1 MSRAD
6 PAREPMPPLHL
17 RSATDLR
24 SALLA
29 KEISA
34 REVVAATMA
43 AIERLDPA
51 LSAVVVTDFE
61 GALRAAEDA
70 DSRLAAGTARPLE
83 GVPMTIKD
91 SFAVTG
97 LPTASGTP
105 ALKDYRPA
113 EDATAVV
120 RLRRAGAIVLGKTN
134 VPLLTADLQTF
145 NAVYGRTSNPWNLAC
160 SPGGS
165 SGGAAVAVATG
176 MAALELGSDLG
187 GSIRW
192 PAHCCGIFGLRTTS
206 GAISTSGH
214 IPPLPGQA
222 EATMDDIV
230 VAGPLARSAA
240 DLALALDVLMPVRD
254 PAVAVRAKL
263 PTALRVAVWLDDP
276 FSPVDSTVAEAV
288 RRAAHLL
295 EGAGAKVDPA
305 ARPAISFAECWEVFA
320 LLCHRIIGAAMPEEM
335 RGRIAASAHGY
346 PLEDRSHR
354 ALQARALALAPAE
367 RALLESRRLRLCE
380 AWRLFFE
387 RFDVVLCPPASV
399 GPIPH
404 DQSPDPFARQIRID
418 GEPRPY
424 FDLMHWAALASAA
437 GLPAAVAPV
446 MQGDDGLPRGVQI
459 IAAAGEDRMAVAVA
473 AMLEALGPG
482 FRPPPI
488 NFV

>member
-1 MSRAD
+1 
-6 PAREPMPPLHL
+6 MPPLLL

-24 SALLA
+24 EALLDRA
-29 KEISA
+29 LSA
-34 REVVAATMA
+34 RELVASAIA

-51 LSAVVVTDFE
+51 LKAVVVTDFE
-61 GALRAAEDA
+61 AALRAAEESDR
-70 DSRLAAGTARPLE
+70 RLAAGTARPLE
-83 GVPMTIKD
+83 GLPMTVKD
-91 SFAVTG
+91 SFAVAG
-97 LPTASGTP
+97 LPTASGLP

-113 EDATAVV
+113 EDATAVAQ
-120 RLRRAGAIVLGKTN
+120 LRRAGAILLGKTN
-134 VPLLTADLQTF
+134 VPVLTADLQTF
-145 NAVYGRTSNPWNLAC
+145 NSVYGQTRNPWNLAV

-222 EATMDDIV
+222 EAMLDKIG

-240 DLALALDVLMPVRD
+240 DLALALDVLMPPRH
-254 PAVAVRAKL
+254 PAAGARAAGARAVVAAE
-263 PTALRVAVWLDDP
+263 LRIAVWLDEA
-276 FSPVDSTVAEAV
+276 FSPVEPSVAEAV
-288 RRAAHLL
+288 RGAALLL
-295 EGAGAKVDPA
+295 EGAGAKVDRR
-305 ARPAISFAECWEVFA
+305 ARPEFSFAECWEVFA
-320 LLCHRIIGAAMPEEM
+320 LLCHRFVAAALPAEM
-335 RGRIAASAHGY
+335 WSHIAASERGY
-346 PLEDRSHR
+346 DREDRSHR
-354 ALQARALALAPAE
+354 ALQARALALDPAGQ
-367 RALLESRRLRLCE
+367 ALLELRRLRLCE

-387 RFDVVLCPPASV
+387 SFDGVLCPPAPV

-404 DQSPDPFARQIRID
+404 DQTPDPFTRTILVD

-446 MQGDDGLPRGVQI
+446 MQGSDGLPRGVQI
-459 IAAAGEDRMAVAVA
+459 IAAAGADRMAVAVA

-482 FRPPPI
+482 FQPPPI
-488 NFV
+488 IFV